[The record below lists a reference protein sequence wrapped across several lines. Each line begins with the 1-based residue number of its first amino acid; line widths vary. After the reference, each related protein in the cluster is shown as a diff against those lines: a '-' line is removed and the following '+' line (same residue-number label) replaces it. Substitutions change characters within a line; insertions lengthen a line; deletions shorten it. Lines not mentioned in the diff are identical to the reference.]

1 MVLKQCRHGRTESPP
16 APVTGLVSFMG
27 HQCVCRE
34 NPKQLAVWLCARP
47 GSACQRSPFLHSCS
61 CTASAGCCLC
71 SLAPALLISLE
82 RHNGEPQ
89 EQAGWRQLCP
99 QHPASQMVPPPIP
112 CQAASDPL
120 SRTRPGSMLC
130 RQSPCCSP
138 MSKPLLMAFEAPGD
152 EPTGPELRA

>member
-1 MVLKQCRHGRTESPP
+1 MQRECSMVLKQCRHGRTESPP

-99 QHPASQMVPPPIP
+99 QHPASQMVPPPSHARQPQI
-112 CQAASDPL
+112 L
-120 SRTRPGSMLC
+120 SAGHVLGLC
-130 RQSPCCSP
+130 SVDNPHVVPQCPNHC
-138 MSKPLLMAFEAPGD
+138 
-152 EPTGPELRA
+152 